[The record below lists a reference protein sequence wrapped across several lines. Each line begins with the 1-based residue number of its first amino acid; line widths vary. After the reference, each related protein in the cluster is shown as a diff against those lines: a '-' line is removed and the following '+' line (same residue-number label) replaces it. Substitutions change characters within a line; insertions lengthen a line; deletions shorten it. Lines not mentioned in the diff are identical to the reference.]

1 MALTV
6 DSLMIEIEETG
17 AEASSGIDALT
28 KSLRSLKSVTS
39 IKSLDKLKNDLAGII
54 TATAPISGNAGKRI
68 KSFADGLTAL
78 AAVPKIEGITK
89 TTASQIEAVSNAAS
103 GLVGKDFS
111 GMKSLADGLTAIKTV
126 GDVKISSSW
135 ASQINAVTAA
145 VTKIDPTTEQ
155 KLKALRD
162 GLSPLTSLGKAN
174 LTSFTNQLGKLSDVV
189 KTLDAADLDKFTSQ
203 MQKVTAAI
211 SPLADKM
218 NKVSAG
224 FSKFPASVKD
234 VINANAALSASNTKT
249 AKSFGVMGLGISGS
263 LAKFTAVTVV
273 VKQLANV
280 VGGWITETNSY
291 IENLNLFNVSMGRFA
306 EEAKA
311 YAETVGDVM
320 GIDPSDWLR
329 AQGTFQ
335 TLATGFGVV
344 SERAAVM
351 SKNLTQ
357 LGYDISSFYNISQS
371 DAMQKLESAFAG
383 ELEPVRRLGYDLSQA
398 KLEAVALSL
407 GIDKAVSSMTQT
419 EKAELRYYTLM
430 TQVTQV
436 QGDMARTLEA
446 PANQLRVFQAA
457 VQQASR
463 ALGSLF
469 IPALN
474 AVLPY
479 AIAFVKVI
487 TMAAQVLAGLFGFNL
502 PDMDASSFDD
512 VSSSVGGITDEMDTA
527 TDAAKELKGALAG
540 FDEINLIAQP
550 DSSGNAGDISAGGGG
565 FNFELPEYD
574 FIDSAMTTKVDEI
587 VQKLKEWLGLTDE
600 INSWADFFDTKL
612 GEILKTIGAIGAG
625 IAMWKIADAVADAGM
640 LAKILGSIGIV
651 ALEFVIVKTSTDD
664 FLAEGGTIWDLVKAL
679 FATGVASWALYTIWG
694 TKGLTIGIG
703 VSMIAMLTS
712 LATQIQSGA
721 VDANA
726 FKSTVVGLVITALG
740 GLMGMT
746 IAKQVPG
753 MSMGTGA
760 LFGLSMGAALVLSVT
775 NIAAIAGGQY
785 EVGSIESVIRTI
797 LSSALAGIAG
807 ATLLTAFT
815 GIGVGAAFALSFGIA
830 LVINVIGVTIANNEA
845 IEKMVSEA
853 FYKFDDGKVSISG
866 LADAFS
872 NLMEEIKNANQPIID
887 NGNLISTTIDNDII
901 PATEEINKISEAIKN
916 GYFTAEEKIPELVGQ
931 FEKLR
936 DDTSGVL
943 DTIYDNIVDNVA
955 GALSDTLEQA
965 GIHIPGLIDSLN
977 QLKGDVTATM
987 TEAANKVTEAKK
999 AMEDGTGTA
1008 EAYVDALDEYN
1019 NVVKSYYGDN
1029 TTKAIDAL
1037 DTLSGSLKGINW
1049 GDSTEANEAFS
1060 TISQAASDAY
1070 LSVDESLNSIKESLT
1085 IAISHAE
1092 LEGDYTLADQLRD
1105 TLTLTD
1111 TWAATQKSEITS
1123 KLTEVYNAVQLDIV
1137 SKTQTVAEE
1146 ASAQWQ
1152 NMNPLEKAFNGGS
1165 EATYV
1170 KNAIEQ
1176 YKTSIVDPLSGE
1188 IQTTFDTLGIEGAPW
1203 ATDAINTILEDGFS
1217 QVKIDAGTG
1226 LYMDQ
1231 FSGDLTTTIQTTL
1244 SDVAKDVDT
1253 SAFGQEMMGTIATGL
1268 IENSS
1273 IATDTMKDVG
1283 TDMAEGVVKGLE
1295 EATPQKSWWERFWSF
1310 DWLKSAKEEMGIHS
1324 PSTVMRDEVGK
1335 PMAEGVL
1342 EGFDGLDTDIGNIW
1356 KTLSENALTKASEI
1370 KKNITDAWTA
1380 IKTNT
1385 QTKFT
1390 ETKNILST
1398 SLDSMKSKTNTIF
1411 GEIQNKAVTA
1421 VGNIKSGM
1429 ESKWNE
1435 IKSWWSNL
1443 SLPSFKIKMPHFTWS
1458 TSSVN
1463 ILGASFEVPKL
1474 NVSWYAN
1481 GGYPEMGQLFIAREA
1496 GPELVGT
1503 MNGRTAVA
1511 NNDQIVEGI
1520 AQGVYEAVM
1529 SAIANNGVFQR
1540 IERNTRE
1547 AAEKELVISP
1557 SAELGRVNSKSA
1569 KMYDKARG
1577 YA

>member
-1 MALTV
+1 
-6 DSLMIEIEETG
+6 MIEIEETG
-17 AEASSGIDALT
+17 ADASSGIDALT

-111 GMKSLADGLTAIKTV
+111 GMKSLADGLNAVKSV

-135 ASQINAVTAA
+135 ANQINAVTTA

-189 KTLDAADLDKFTSQ
+189 ETLDAADLDKFTSQ

-224 FSKFPASVKD
+224 FSKFPASVKN
-234 VINANAALSASNTKT
+234 VINANSALSTSNTKT

-263 LAKFTAVTVV
+263 LARFAAVTVV

-344 SERAAVM
+344 SDRAAVM

-398 KLEAVALSL
+398 RLEAVTLSL
-407 GIDKAVSSMTQT
+407 GIDKAVSSMTQA

-487 TMAAQVLAGLFGFNL
+487 TMAAQILAGLFGFEL
-502 PDMDASSFDD
+502 PDMDSSSFDE
-512 VSSSVGGITDEMDTA
+512 VSASAGGITDEVEGA
-527 TDAAKELKGALAG
+527 TDAAKELKGVLAG

-550 DSSGNAGDISAGGGG
+550 DGGGAGDISAGGGG
-565 FNFELPEYD
+565 FDFELPEYD
-574 FIDSAMTTKVDEI
+574 FIDNAMQTKIEQI
-587 VQKLKEWLGLTDE
+587 VEKMKEWLGLTDDVLTW
-600 INSWADFFDTKL
+600 SDFFNTNL
-612 GEILKTIGAIGAG
+612 GKILEAVGLISAG
-625 IAMWKIADAVADAGM
+625 IAMWKIASAVADADK
-640 LAKILGSIGIV
+640 LSKILGSLGII
-651 ALEFVIVKTSTDD
+651 ALEFVLVKTATDG
-664 FLAEGGTIWDLVKAL
+664 FLAEGGTIWDLLRAL

-712 LATQIQSGA
+712 LATEIKSGA
-721 VDANA
+721 VDANG
-726 FKSTVVGLVITALG
+726 FKTTLVGLVITALG

-746 IAKQVPG
+746 IAKQIPG
-753 MSMGTGA
+753 MAMGTGA

-785 EVGSIESVIRTI
+785 EADSIFSVIRTI
-797 LSSALAGIAG
+797 LSSVMGGIAG

-815 GIGVGAAFALSFGIA
+815 GLGAGAAFAIGF
-830 LVINVIGVTIANNEA
+830 GVTLVLNVVGIMIGEQKNKNDTVLSKIFDGTGVELEKYVDYIKTGIDPTNQFAQATLEMAKNIEADKEAMEKANMTFDVA
-845 IEKMVSEA
+845 LEKFKS
-853 FYKFDDGKVSISG
+853 
-866 LADAFS
+866 L
-872 NLMEEIKNANQPIID
+872 P
-887 NGNLISTTIDNDII
+887 TT
-901 PATEEINKISEAIKN
+901 AKEAIK
-916 GYFTAEEKIPELVGQ
+916 E
-931 FEKLR
+931 LR
-936 DDTSGVL
+936 DAFNEFSSAISQTLGDMSTMLQTDV
-943 DTIYDNIVDNVA
+943 V
-955 GALSDTLEQA
+955 GALQNVGDTADGAFGKALEQLYLLDA
-965 GIHIPGLIDSLN
+965 DGNAALAALNKSIDETIMQMEGLD
-977 QLKGDVTATM
+977 
-987 TEAANKVTEAKK
+987 
-999 AMEDGTGTA
+999 
-1008 EAYVDALDEYN
+1008 
-1019 NVVKSYYGDN
+1019 
-1029 TTKAIDAL
+1029 
-1037 DTLSGSLKGINW
+1037 
-1049 GDSTEANEAFS
+1049 
-1060 TISQAASDAY
+1060 
-1070 LSVDESLNSIKESLT
+1070 KES
-1085 IAISHAE
+1085 
-1092 LEGDYTLADQLRD
+1092 
-1105 TLTLTD
+1105 
-1111 TWAATQKSEITS
+1111 SE
-1123 KLTEVYNAVQLDIV
+1123 Y
-1137 SKTQTVAEE
+1137 
-1146 ASAQWQ
+1146 
-1152 NMNPLEKAFNGGS
+1152 
-1165 EATYV
+1165 
-1170 KNAIEQ
+1170 
-1176 YKTSIVDPLSGE
+1176 
-1188 IQTTFDTLGIEGAPW
+1188 
-1203 ATDAINTILEDGFS
+1203 
-1217 QVKIDAGTG
+1217 
-1226 LYMDQ
+1226 
-1231 FSGDLTTTIQTTL
+1231 
-1244 SDVAKDVDT
+1244 
-1253 SAFGQEMMGTIATGL
+1253 
-1268 IENSS
+1268 
-1273 IATDTMKDVG
+1273 
-1283 TDMAEGVVKGLE
+1283 KGLE
-1295 EATPQKSWWERFWSF
+1295 EQLLKDYDQLIGVTSAMQMATPEAEAFNRAMDDALTSDLNFQSVEDAVACFEDLNTTGEQALKALDESYNESLANLENYFATMDALGVNYDVKLYEDLKTLLNKNYEENRAGIESDMKQAFDHIGKQVEEKFNAGVTTAFEEGPTFWEDLVATSEYLYSTKEYEDALYEQAYDTTYKAMGGIVDGAREYGSNWGMEEMHLVGEDLITGVTDGMEEGAPKKSWWSEFWNSH
-1310 DWLKSAKEEMGIHS
+1310 WMTKIKECLGIHS

-1335 PMAEGVL
+1335 PMAEGVMK
-1342 EGFDGLDTDIGNIW
+1342 GFDGLDTEITKVWNIIAEEAQT
-1356 KTLSENALTKASEI
+1356 KANEIKSKLSEAWNSIKTTTQTRFTEI
-1370 KKNITDAWTA
+1370 KNTFASTLNEMSV
-1380 IKTNT
+1380 KTNT
-1385 QTKFT
+1385 KFN
-1390 ETKNILST
+1390 E
-1398 SLDSMKSKTNTIF
+1398 M
-1411 GEIQNKAVTA
+1411 QNKVVNA
-1421 VGNIKSGM
+1421 VGNIKTSM
-1429 ESKWNE
+1429 QSKWNE

-1443 SLPSFKIKMPHFTWS
+1443 TLPSFNIKLPHFSWT
-1458 TSSVN
+1458 TTSVN
-1463 ILGASFEVPKL
+1463 LLGTTFEIPKL
-1474 NVSWYAN
+1474 NVAWYAN
-1481 GGYPEMGQLFIAREA
+1481 GGFPEAGQMFIARES
-1496 GPELVGT
+1496 GPEMVGSIG
-1503 MNGRTAVA
+1503 GRTAVA

-1520 AQGVYEAVM
+1520 SQGVYEAVM

-1540 IERNTRE
+1540 IERNTRA

>member
-1 MALTV
+1 M
-6 DSLMIEIEETG
+6 
-17 AEASSGIDALT
+17 
-28 KSLRSLKSVTS
+28 TS

-78 AAVPKIEGITK
+78 AAVPKIEGISK

-111 GMKSLADGLTAIKTV
+111 GMKSLADGLNAIKSV

-189 KTLDAADLDKFTSQ
+189 ETLNAADLDKFTSQ

-224 FSKFPASVKD
+224 FSKFPASVKN
-234 VINANAALSASNTKT
+234 VINANTALSASNTKT

-263 LAKFTAVTVV
+263 LARFAAVTVV

-280 VGGWITETNSY
+280 VGGWITDTNAY

-344 SERAAVM
+344 SDRAAVM

-357 LGYDISSFYNISQS
+357 LGYDISSFYNIAQS

-398 KLEAVALSL
+398 RLEAVALSL
-407 GIDKAVSSMTQT
+407 GIDKAVSSMTQA

-487 TMAAQVLAGLFGFNL
+487 TKAAQVLAGLFGFEL
-502 PDMDASSFDD
+502 PVMDSSSFDE

-550 DSSGNAGDISAGGGG
+550 DSSGGAGDINAGGGG

-574 FIDSAMTTKVDEI
+574 FIDSAMQTKVEQLVDEM
-587 VQKLKEWLGLTDE
+587 KEWLGLTDD
-600 INSWADFFDTKL
+600 INSWADFFNTRL
-612 GEILKTIGAIGAG
+612 GEILKIIGAIGAG
-625 IAMWKIADAVADAGM
+625 IAMWRIADAVADASQ

-651 ALEFVIVKTSTDD
+651 ALEFVLVKTSTDD
-664 FLAEGGTIWDLVKAL
+664 FLAEGGTIWDLIRGLLTA
-679 FATGVASWALYTIWG
+679 GVATWALYTIWG

-712 LATQIQSGA
+712 LATQIKSGA
-721 VDANA
+721 VDAND
-726 FKSTVVGLVITALG
+726 FKATVVGLVITALG

-746 IAKQVPG
+746 IAKQIEG

-785 EVGSIESVIRTI
+785 EAGSIESVIRTI

-815 GIGVGAAFALSFGIA
+815 AIGAGAAFALSFGIA
-830 LVINVIGVTIANNEA
+830 LVINVIGISIANNEA

-866 LADAFS
+866 LAGAFS
-872 NLMEEIKNANQPIID
+872 ELMTEIKNANQPIID
-887 NGNLISTTIDNDII
+887 NGNLISTTIDKDII
-901 PATEEINKISEAIKN
+901 PATKEIDKISEAIKN
-916 GYFTAEEKIPELVGQ
+916 GYFTAEEKIPELVKQ
-931 FEKLR
+931 FETLR

-943 DTIYDNIVDNVA
+943 DTIYDNIIDNVA
-955 GALSDTLEQA
+955 GALSDTLEKA
-965 GIHIPGLIDSLN
+965 GIYVPGLIDSLN
-977 QLKGDVTATM
+977 QLKGDVSATL
-987 TEAANKVTEAKK
+987 TEAANKVAEAKK
-999 AMEDGTGTA
+999 GMEEGTVSA
-1008 EAYVDALDEYN
+1008 SEYVAALDEYN
-1019 NVVKSYYGDN
+1019 NVVKAYFGDN
-1029 TTKAIDAL
+1029 TTKAIDAI
-1037 DTLSGSLKGINW
+1037 DTLSSSLEGINW
-1049 GDSTEANEAFS
+1049 GDSKEANEAFS
-1060 TISQAASDAY
+1060 SISTAASEAY
-1070 LSVDESLNSIKESLT
+1070 LSVDQSLNSIKESLK
-1085 IAISHAE
+1085 IAIKQAE
-1092 LEGDYTLADQLRD
+1092 LEGNTTLADTLRE

-1111 TWAATQKSEITS
+1111 TWAAEQKNEISS
-1123 KLTEVYNAVQLDIV
+1123 KLTEVYDSVQLDII
-1137 SKTQTVAEE
+1137 SKTQTVADE
-1146 ASAQWQ
+1146 ASQKWSE
-1152 NMNPLEKAFNGGS
+1152 MNFLEKMAAGGS
-1165 EATYV
+1165 EAAYV
-1170 KNAIEQ
+1170 KNAIDQ
-1176 YKTSIVDPLSGE
+1176 YKTNIVDPLSTE
-1188 IQTTFDTLGIEGAPW
+1188 IQETFDNLGIDGAPW
-1203 ATDAINTILEDGFS
+1203 ASDAINTILENGFKKVMTNDGRAWGY
-1217 QVKIDAGTG
+1217 IDEFDGE
-1226 LYMDQ
+1226 
-1231 FSGDLTTTIQTTL
+1231 LTTTIQTTL
-1244 SDVAKDVDT
+1244 SNVAKNVDT
-1253 SAFGQEMMGTIATGL
+1253 NAFGQEMLGSVATGL
-1268 IENSS
+1268 ADNTS
-1273 IATDTMKDVG
+1273 IAKDAMVDIG
-1283 TDMAEGVVKGLE
+1283 SNMMEGVQEGVKDNLPDG
-1295 EATPQKSWWERFWSF
+1295 SWWENSF
-1310 DWLKSAKEEMGIHS
+1310 VYKVIKTIQEKLDIHS

-1370 KKNITDAWTA
+1370 KKNITDAWTT
-1380 IKTNT
+1380 IKTDT

-1398 SLDSMKSKTNTIF
+1398 NLDAMKSKTTTIF

-1429 ESKWNE
+1429 ETKWNE
-1435 IKSWWSNL
+1435 IKSWWQNL

-1481 GGYPEMGQLFIAREA
+1481 GGFPSTGQMFIAREA

-1520 AQGVYEAVM
+1520 AQGVYDAVM

-1540 IERNTRE
+1540 IEQNTRA
-1547 AAEKELVISP
+1547 AAEKELVIAP